1 MFHGLGLGVVG
12 LIVKA
17 KGFVVQGYRISGAG
31 LQHLVETGLGF
42 GSKWRVRFEA
52 FLN

>member
-12 LIVKA
+12 LIVK
-17 KGFVVQGYRISGAG
+17 GVVVQGKRISGAG

-42 GSKWRVRFEA
+42 ASKWRVRFEA